1 MFKSNE
7 KNILRIIKYAPLLF
21 ILLLSTVTTYL
32 LILNNQNIYKE
43 DIKKIEYEFFIHR
56 QKEIKL
62 EVEKIYEYIL
72 YKKDR
77 SEESL
82 KAQLKSRVN
91 EAHAIATNIFKE
103 NKNKSKAEI
112 LKMIQD
118 ALRDVRFNDKRGYY
132 FIHDIKGNNRLYPL
146 NKNLEN
152 KNYIDLKDAKGYEF
166 VKTIVETIKNK
177 TQRFDIY
184 YWSKPTNEGER
195 IYKKISFYKYFEPLN
210 ITIGTGEY
218 LKDFENDIK
227 DEIIKYIKK
236 MNEKNQRYIF
246 LFDFDKNILVHKN
259 AKLSKLQ
266 KEKEKILL
274 NKIIEE
280 AKKDD
285 GFITYNQSL
294 KDEIEN
300 EKTSYIKSFK
310 PWNWIIGTGFYKNEF
325 TKILEEKKQELKNK
339 NKSYIINILIISI
352 IITIILL
359 IISSYTS
366 NIIKKRFLRYK
377 EKIYEEINK
386 NRKKDSLLAQQ
397 SKMASMGE
405 MIGNIAHQ
413 WRQPLSLI
421 STVSSGIKMQKEFG
435 TLNDKDLDESV
446 DAITKATKHLSKT
459 IDDFQNFFKPN
470 KTKEK
475 FTTTDVFEKS
485 LSLISA
491 QFKAKSIDIEKNIDE
506 IEIFGLENELIQVL
520 INILNNARDEL
531 VKKEQ
536 KDKLIVIETK
546 QTKNRVKIIITDN
559 AGGVSTKIINK
570 IFEPYFSTKKE
581 QQGTGIGLY
590 MSKEIITKHMKGNI
604 KVENSTINIK
614 GNSYKGARF
623 TITLPTIND

>member
-21 ILLLSTVTTYL
+21 ILLLSTITTYL
-32 LILNNQNIYKE
+32 LILNNQNIYKQ
-43 DIKKIEYEFFIHR
+43 DIKKIEHEFFIHR

-310 PWNWIIGTGFYKNEF
+310 PWNWVIGTGFYKSEF

-359 IISSYTS
+359 VISSYTS

-536 KDKLIVIETK
+536 NHKIIVIETK

>member
-21 ILLLSTVTTYL
+21 ILLLSTITTYL

-77 SEESL
+77 SEETL

-91 EAHAIATNIFKE
+91 EAHAIATNIYKE
-103 NKNKSKAEI
+103 NKSKTNSEI
-112 LKMIQD
+112 CKMIKD
-118 ALRDVRFNDKRGYY
+118 ALREVRFNDKRGYY

-146 NKNLEN
+146 NKNLED
-152 KNYIDLKDAKGYEF
+152 KNYINLKDAKGYEF
-166 VKTIVETIKNK
+166 VKTIIETIENK

-184 YWSKPTNEGER
+184 YWSKPTNEGKR

-218 LKDFENDIK
+218 IKDFEDDIK

-246 LFDFDKNILVHKN
+246 LFDFDKNILVHNNIKQ
-259 AKLSKLQ
+259 SKLQ
-266 KEKEKILL
+266 KQKENILL
-274 NKIIEE
+274 DKIIKK
-280 AKKDD
+280 AKDND
-285 GFITYNQSL
+285 GFITYNQSF
-294 KDEIEN
+294 KDNIEN

-325 TKILEEKKQELKNK
+325 TKILEEKKQEVKNR
-339 NKSYIINILIISI
+339 NKSYVVNILIISI

-359 IISSYTS
+359 VISFYIS
-366 NIIKKRFLRYK
+366 NILKKRFLKYK
-377 EKIYEEINK
+377 EKIYEEMNK
-386 NRKKDSLLAQQ
+386 NRKKDSLLVQQ

-435 TLNDKDLDESV
+435 TLTDKDLDESV

-536 KDKLIVIETK
+536 NYKIIVIETK

-559 AGGVSTKIINK
+559 AGGISPKITNK

-581 QQGTGIGLY
+581 KQGTGIGLY

-614 GNSYKGARF
+614 GDSYKGARF
-623 TITLPTIND
+623 TITLPTSNY